1 MMCILFQYDK
11 KFWYLYLSHEGYNKA
26 AKGSEKGFKM
36 TLAQRT
42 AM

>member
-11 KFWYLYLSHEGYNKA
+11 KFWYLCLFHEGYNKA
-26 AKGSEKGFKM
+26 AKGSEKSFKM

-42 AM
+42 AI